1 MSSKSRFIGAVEI
14 GTSKIAVLIGEIVHN
29 SVSLIGFGECQS
41 HGVIKGVVTDFKAA
55 SDVAHNAL
63 ITAEQSAG
71 VKIDEVYLA
80 QTGGHFEGFFN
91 QASVSVSAADNMV
104 SQMDID
110 TVCRLAKAKALPEGR
125 MVVHHIR
132 RPYVLDGKMVGSKPE
147 HLNGQRLEVGY
158 WTVHGQ
164 EAMIA
169 NSIHVVRGFDVRV
182 GDMILS
188 SLAAGTMVTTAQ
200 DRQHGAL
207 VIDIGAGTS
216 DYVLYRDGVP
226 FMTGVVP
233 VGGEHITNDLT
244 LGLRVTEGQ
253 AEKLKIRHGRANI
266 VTHEKG
272 KKVWLNGDYAIGD
285 RQFPQQTIET
295 ITSARVEEIFEVIK
309 KKIGPALSPE
319 RCAAGVML
327 TGGTAKLP
335 GIEETAA
342 RIFDLPAQRGQMP
355 PGLEE
360 KLQDPSHTTVLGLLY
375 FGLRSRNDA
384 PATKRRLSG
393 GGLLRKLFAVG
404 A

>member
-1 MSSKSRFIGAVEI
+1 MTSKPRFIGAVVI
-14 GTSKIAVLIGEIVHN
+14 GTSKVAVLIAEIVHN
-29 SVSLIGFGECQS
+29 TVTLIGFGECQS

-55 SDVAHNAL
+55 SDAAHNAL

-80 QTGGHFEGFFN
+80 QTGGHLEGFFN

-110 TVCRLAKAKALPEGR
+110 TVCRLARAKALPEGR

-132 RPYVLDGKMVGSKPE
+132 RPYVLDGKMVGARPE

-169 NSIHVVRGFDVRV
+169 NSIHVIRGFDVRV

-216 DYVLYRDGVP
+216 DFVLYRDGVP

-233 VGGEHITNDLT
+233 VGGEHLTNDLT

-253 AEKLKIRHGRANI
+253 AEKLKQRHGRADV
-266 VTHEKG
+266 VTHDKT
-272 KKVWLNGDYAIGD
+272 KRVWLNGDYAIGD
-285 RQFPQQTIET
+285 RQFPLQTIET
-295 ITSARVEEIFEVIK
+295 ITSARIEELFEVIK
-309 KKIGPALSPE
+309 KKLGSALCPE

-327 TGGTAKLP
+327 TGGTSKLA
-335 GIEETAA
+335 GIEATAA
-342 RIFDLPAQRGQMP
+342 RIFDLPAQRGQIP
-355 PGLEE
+355 PGMEE
-360 KLQDPSHTTVLGLLY
+360 KLRDPSHTTVLGLLY
-375 FGLRSRNDA
+375 FGLQSRNDN
-384 PATKRRLSG
+384 PAQKRRLSG
-393 GGLLRKLFAVG
+393 GGFFRKLFAVG